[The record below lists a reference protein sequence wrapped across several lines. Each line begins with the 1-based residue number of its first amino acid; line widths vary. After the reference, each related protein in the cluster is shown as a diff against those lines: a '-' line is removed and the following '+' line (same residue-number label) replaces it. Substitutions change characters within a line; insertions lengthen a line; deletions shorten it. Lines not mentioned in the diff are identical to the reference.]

1 MLKQLRNKKLEEISA
16 ARVWK
21 AFLRR
26 GNDLPHRFSW
36 NLPTAE
42 SVQNRGKLS
51 RYRDKHAG
59 KRCFIIANGP
69 SLRQMDLRLLKD
81 EITIGMNR
89 IYLMK
94 GINGFMPNYL
104 VVSDIETQLKQFTG
118 ELDGLDAVRF
128 FNWNARGLFT
138 PSDNLMFFKESFVP
152 EFQPDF
158 YKPVGTGKSVTYIC
172 LQLAFFMGFRRVI
185 LIGKDH
191 HYRISGIPHDSI
203 RSDGAE
209 ENHFIKGYYSK
220 GMKWD
225 IPDYVGEEYSYRL
238 AREGFEKSGGEVLD
252 ATIDGR
258 LNIFRK
264 IKWEDVFA

>member
-1 MLKQLRNKKLEEISA
+1 MLNQLRNKKLDEISA
-16 ARVWK
+16 ARIWK

-26 GNDLPHRFSW
+26 GKDLPHRFSW

-42 SVQNRGKLS
+42 SAQNRKKLS
-51 RYRDKHAG
+51 GYRDIHTG

-69 SLRQMDLRLLKD
+69 SLRKMDLRLLKD

-94 GINGFMPNYL
+94 DINGFMPNYL
-104 VVSDIETQLKQFTG
+104 VVSDIETQLKQFAG
-118 ELDGLDAVRF
+118 ELDRLNGIRF
-128 FNWNARGLFT
+128 FNWNARSLFT
-138 PSDNLMFFKESFVP
+138 GAASLAFFKESFIP

-158 YKPVGTGKSVTYIC
+158 NRPVGTGKSVTYVC

-220 GMKWD
+220 GMRWD

-238 AREGFEKSGGEVLD
+238 AREGFEKAGGEVLD
-252 ATIDGR
+252 ATVDGR
-258 LNIFRK
+258 LSVFK
-264 IKWEDVFA
+264 KTKWEELF